1 MELDGYFFDIY
12 LRILTEKLY
21 AHLGVFCILRYVF
34 SCRKIMKNAP
44 LNFMRIINP
53 FFLKFCLGEKCNE
66 KKGGE
71 VLAAPL
77 WMRQSE
83 EFGMV
88 MQ

>member
-1 MELDGYFFDIY
+1 
-12 LRILTEKLY
+12 
-21 AHLGVFCILRYVF
+21 
-34 SCRKIMKNAP
+34 MKNAP